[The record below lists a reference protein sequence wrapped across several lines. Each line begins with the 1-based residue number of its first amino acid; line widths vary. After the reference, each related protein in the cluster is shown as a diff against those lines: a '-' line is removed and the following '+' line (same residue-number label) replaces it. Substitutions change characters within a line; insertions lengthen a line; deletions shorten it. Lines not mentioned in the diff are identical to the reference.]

1 MYSNNK
7 NYQED
12 AVLTNEIQA
21 IIKAS
26 ELDKISIDKLR
37 IHEAFYNMKGKCK
50 LLNVNNV
57 YFSEYYYEKGKPY
70 SDRLENCFFN
80 LEANGF
86 LRWDINDQLYH
97 IDKKVPLR
105 IAFDE
110 EKNLEIQKMSK
121 ILIKT
126 LKR

>member
-1 MYSNNK
+1 MYSNIK

-26 ELDKISIDKLR
+26 ELDNISIDKLKV
-37 IHEAFYNMKGKCK
+37 HEAFYNMRGKCK
-50 LLNVNNV
+50 LLSVNNV
-57 YFSEYYYEKGKPY
+57 YFTEYYYEKDKPY

-86 LRWDINDQLYH
+86 LRWDINDRLYH

-105 IAFDE
+105 INFDE
-110 EKNLEIQKMSK
+110 EKNLEIQEMSK